1 MACIAIINDE
11 KNTFANWYDRWMALS
26 AQLFWM
32 NWYFCSR
39 WCWCSALSTIKQF
52 AKKDITMPLIRKH
65 LIIIFFPFYYLYCV
79 IVLNMR
85 FDCLL
90 DVFPFWFH
98 LDLLFCSIAAFSHEQ
113 EDTQK
118 QTAKS
123 KEVSVTS
130 NREVFISFPS
140 CLFVSDI
147 GEHDEKK
154 KLQENRENLNY

>member
-1 MACIAIINDE
+1 MCA
-11 KNTFANWYDRWMALS
+11 
-26 AQLFWM
+26 
-32 NWYFCSR
+32 
-39 WCWCSALSTIKQF
+39 IKQF
-52 AKKDITMPLIRKH
+52 AKRDITMPLIRKH

-90 DVFPFWFH
+90 DVFP
-98 LDLLFCSIAAFSHEQ
+98 LLVSSRSSFFVSIAAFSHEQ
-113 EDTQK
+113 EDAQK

-123 KEVSVTS
+123 KEVFVTS

-154 KLQENRENLNY
+154 TARK